1 MAGPLAGLRVI
12 EVRGIGPGPYAGM
25 VFADLGA
32 DVVVVERAASPSG
45 LAPPA
50 AADAHMRGKRS
61 IALNLKSP
69 DGVEALLKLVE
80 TSDALLEGFRP
91 GVAEK
96 LGFGP
101 ETCLKRN
108 SRLVYGRVTG
118 WGQTGPLSGAAGHD
132 INYISL
138 TGALAAIGNN
148 EKPTIPL
155 NLIGDYA
162 GGSLFLVVGMLAA
175 LLEASTSGRGQVVD
189 AAITDG
195 SAHLMSLFHTLGS
208 LGVWRTNRSANLLD
222 GAAPFYDVYRTADN
236 EFVSIGSLEPQFF
249 ALLVER
255 LSLDP
260 ELFSNQHD
268 SRRWPEMRDALERVF
283 LSKTRAEWSELLE
296 GSDVCFAPVHNFED
310 APGHPHNRER
320 ETYVDVGGLVQPAPA
335 PKFSETKPATPAP
348 PRPEGSDTRALLVE
362 IGFSNSEV
370 DQLVATGAAF
380 E

>member
-25 VFADLGA
+25 VLADLGA
-32 DVVVVERAASPSG
+32 DVVVVERASSPSG

-138 TGALAAIGNN
+138 TGALAAIGIT

-296 GSDVCFAPVHNFED
+296 GSDVCFAPVHNFEE
-310 APGHPHNRER
+310 APEHSHNRER